1 MSEMHLVL
9 MAFALGTNEHNELIC
24 INKLVIGKAVAAC
37 VRRHDFNTLSKTILL
52 LISLVNDCLQIMGH

>member
-9 MAFALGTNEHNELIC
+9 MAFALGTNEHNEFIC

-37 VRRHDFNTLSKTILL
+37 VR
-52 LISLVNDCLQIMGH
+52 